1 MSYLGLIHN
10 VIGVFAKDKTKMQIE
25 ENYMNLTNKWFGNE
39 QELNNFNVY
48 NKCWCK
54 INIR

>member
-25 ENYMNLTNKWFGNE
+25 KNYMNSTNKWFANG
-39 QELNNFNVY
+39 QELNNFVVLINVDA
-48 NKCWCK
+48 N
-54 INIR
+54 

>member
-25 ENYMNLTNKWFGNE
+25 KNNMNLTNKWFGNE
-39 QELNNFNVY
+39 QELNNFVVLINVDA
-48 NKCWCK
+48 N
-54 INIR
+54 